1 MLGSFIIMKN
11 GNPVSKPNHIIYKN
25 LYLTLSI
32 LNNILFCTCNQYIH
46 ICILYGITTAKKDL
60 TYHNLS
66 DTTFNI
72 LETVL
77 HTYQ

>member
-1 MLGSFIIMKN
+1 MLGSYIIMKN

-32 LNNILFCTCNQYIH
+32 LNDIFFVLVTNTY
-46 ICILYGITTAKKDL
+46 ICIMYGITTDKKDL